1 MGHLT
6 GLELAEN
13 MRSRYPALRV
23 FILWH
28 NDAFQ
33 QEAEQLEVDG
43 YLDIKVTK
51 TIDNGP
57 AEEMS
62 TTTNLMEIIIPYN
75 MTGKSN
81 ITVYRNHNGSAT
93 AFRQLST
100 RPVSGAATDGTYYL
114 DTTNHLI
121 YVYTQKF
128 STYAIGYTVP
138 SSGGGSSGSGGSS
151 GGTVKSSKTAD
162 AGISLYAG
170 MAVAS
175 LLGSGVVFSRKRK
188 DF

>member
-1 MGHLT
+1 M
-6 GLELAEN
+6 
-13 MRSRYPALRV
+13 
-23 FILWH
+23 
-28 NDAFQ
+28 
-33 QEAEQLEVDG
+33 
-43 YLDIKVTK
+43 
-51 TIDNGP
+51 
-57 AEEMS
+57 
-62 TTTNLMEIIIPYN
+62 
-75 MTGKSN
+75 
-81 ITVYRNHNGSAT
+81 
-93 AFRQLST
+93 
-100 RPVSGAATDGTYYL
+100 
-114 DTTNHLI
+114 
-121 YVYTQKF
+121 YTQKF

>member
-1 MGHLT
+1 MQQRISEHPQLGDKVLT
-6 GLELAEN
+6 E
-13 MRSRYPALRV
+13 
-23 FILWH
+23 W
-28 NDAFQ
+28 
-33 QEAEQLEVDG
+33 
-43 YLDIKVTK
+43 
-51 TIDNGP
+51 
-57 AEEMS
+57 
-62 TTTNLMEIIIPYN
+62 
-75 MTGKSN
+75 
-81 ITVYRNHNGSAT
+81 GSAPGQYPKEFPQHQQRRSHRGGSAA

-151 GGTVKSSKTAD
+151 GGTRGTVKSSKTAD

>member
-1 MGHLT
+1 M
-6 GLELAEN
+6 
-13 MRSRYPALRV
+13 
-23 FILWH
+23 
-28 NDAFQ
+28 
-33 QEAEQLEVDG
+33 
-43 YLDIKVTK
+43 
-51 TIDNGP
+51 
-57 AEEMS
+57 
-62 TTTNLMEIIIPYN
+62 
-75 MTGKSN
+75 
-81 ITVYRNHNGSAT
+81 

-151 GGTVKSSKTAD
+151 GGTRGTVKSSKTAD

>member
-1 MGHLT
+1 
-6 GLELAEN
+6 
-13 MRSRYPALRV
+13 
-23 FILWH
+23 
-28 NDAFQ
+28 
-33 QEAEQLEVDG
+33 
-43 YLDIKVTK
+43 
-51 TIDNGP
+51 
-57 AEEMS
+57 MS
-62 TTTNLMEIIIPYN
+62 TTTNLMEIIIPYD

-81 ITVYRNHNGSAT
+81 ITVYRNHGGSTT

-138 SSGGGSSGSGGSS
+138 SSGSGTR
-151 GGTVKSSKTAD
+151 GTVKSSKTAD

>member
-28 NDAFQ
+28 NDAFR

-43 YLDIKVTK
+43 YLDIKVTQ
-51 TIDNGP
+51 TVDGTENAI
-57 AEEMS
+57 
-62 TTTNLMEIIIPYN
+62 TTTENMMEIVIPYD

-81 ITVYRNHNGSAT
+81 ITVYRNHNDSTT

-100 RPVSGAATDGTYYL
+100 RPISGAAP
-114 DTTNHLI
+114 
-121 YVYTQKF
+121 
-128 STYAIGYTVP
+128 A
-138 SSGGGSSGSGGSS
+138 
-151 GGTVKSSKTAD
+151 A
-162 AGISLYAG
+162 
-170 MAVAS
+170 
-175 LLGSGVVFSRKRK
+175 R
-188 DF
+188 

>member
-1 MGHLT
+1 MGRLT

-28 NDAFQ
+28 NDAFR

-51 TIDNGP
+51 TIDNGS

-62 TTTNLMEIIIPYN
+62 TTTNLMEIIIPHD

-81 ITVYRNHNGSAT
+81 ITVYRNHGGSTT

-100 RPVSGAATDGTYYL
+100 RPVSGAATDGT
-114 DTTNHLI
+114 
-121 YVYTQKF
+121 
-128 STYAIGYTVP
+128 
-138 SSGGGSSGSGGSS
+138 
-151 GGTVKSSKTAD
+151 VKSPKTAD

-170 MAVAS
+170 KAVAS

-188 DF
+188 DS